1 MFNKKIP
8 IRIKKIL
15 ALVLSI
21 GTIISVSACTT
32 GVTSTLTKEDPPMI
46 KSKCA
51 VVENLK
57 TGEIVYERNADEK
70 TRPASMA
77 KIMVVIYALD
87 HMKSSDMDIRV
98 ATLASD
104 YDYLKTVGEYESAGF
119 EPGEKATLRDYLY
132 GMMFESQ
139 ADAAMTVARY
149 FGDGSLKTFAIRENA
164 WARRIGMY
172 HSHFDNPIGVDS
184 AGNYGTCLD
193 YARLV
198 RYAMNNKEFRK
209 IFDGVRYTIKA
220 DNKRSSDTVITQSTH
235 DETGD
240 HSMILG
246 GKTGY
251 TPLAKKCLAS
261 NTEIDGVEY
270 ICVSTEAK
278 PTVFNEYPNIS
289 DHEALYR
296 YIRKNSH

>member
-87 HMKSSDMDIRV
+87 HMKASDMDIRV

-164 WARRIGMY
+164 WARRIGMKN
-172 HSHFDNPIGVDS
+172 SHFDNPIGVDS

-209 IFDGVRYTIKA
+209 MFDGVKYTIKA
-220 DNKRSSDTVITQSTH
+220 DNKRSSDTVITHSIRY
-235 DETGD
+235 ETGD
-240 HSMILG
+240 NSMILG

>member
-87 HMKSSDMDIRV
+87 HMKSYDMDIRV
-98 ATLASD
+98 DTLSSD